1 MKKTVIIIVAL
12 LVLMAVV
19 AGSFW
24 AGMSFG
30 QARANQG
37 REQFRGPGG
46 QGPGLFGTPQPGQ
59 GGSGPFGTPQ
69 PGQGG
74 PGQFGGGIMG
84 TIEALEGNTLV
95 VTTQEGTIRVQ
106 TTDTTL
112 IEKYTTVAI
121 SDLEAGEGV
130 VVSGTRQDDG
140 SYTARSIRVLQVP
153 PASQSQ

>member
-12 LVLMAVV
+12 LVLVAVV

-37 REQFRGPGG
+37 RQQFRGPGG

-59 GGSGPFGTPQ
+59 GGAERW
-69 PGQGG
+69 
-74 PGQFGGGIMG
+74 GGGIMG
-84 TIEALEGNTLV
+84 TIEAVEGNTLV

-112 IEKYTTVAI
+112 IEKYTTVTI
-121 SDLEAGEGV
+121 GDLEAGEGV
-130 VVSGTRQDDG
+130 MVSGTRQDDG

-153 PASQSQ
+153 PVPQPQ

>member
-1 MKKTVIIIVAL
+1 MKKTVISIVAV
-12 LVLMAVV
+12 LVIIAVI

-30 QARANQG
+30 QARANQA
-37 REQFRGPGG
+37 RQQFRGPGG
-46 QGPGLFGTPQPGQ
+46 QAPGLFGTPQPGQ
-59 GGSGPFGTPQ
+59 RGAERFAGGV
-69 PGQGG
+69 
-74 PGQFGGGIMG
+74 MG
-84 TIEALEGNTLV
+84 TIEAVEGDTLV

-130 VVSGTRQDDG
+130 MVSGTRQDDG
-140 SYTARSIRVLQVP
+140 SYTARSIRVLQIP
-153 PASQSQ
+153 PTPQSQ

>member
-1 MKKTVIIIVAL
+1 MKKTVISIVAV
-12 LVLMAVV
+12 LVIIAVI

-37 REQFRGPGG
+37 RQQFRGPGG

-59 GGSGPFGTPQ
+59 TGAERLAGGV
-69 PGQGG
+69 
-74 PGQFGGGIMG
+74 MG
-84 TIEALEGNTLV
+84 TIEAVEGDTLV

-106 TTDTTL
+106 TTDTTM

-121 SDLEAGEGV
+121 SDL
-130 VVSGTRQDDG
+130 D
-140 SYTARSIRVLQVP
+140 TARSIRVLQIP
-153 PASQSQ
+153 PTPQSQ

>member
-12 LVLMAVV
+12 LVVVAVV

-37 REQFRGPGG
+37 RQQFRGPGG
-46 QGPGLFGTPQPGQ
+46 QGPVL
-59 GGSGPFGTPQ
+59 SGTPQ

-74 PGQFGGGIMG
+74 PGRFGGGIMG
-84 TIEALEGNTLV
+84 TIETVEGDTLV
-95 VTTQEGTIRVQ
+95 VTTQEGDISVQ

-130 VVSGTRQDDG
+130 MVSGTRQDDG
-140 SYTARSIRVLQVP
+140 SYTARSIRVLQLP
-153 PASQSQ
+153 PALQSQ

>member
-12 LVLMAVV
+12 LVLVAVA

-30 QARANQG
+30 QARADQARG
-37 REQFRGPGG
+37 ERFRGPGG

-59 GGSGPFGTPQ
+59 GGAER
-69 PGQGG
+69 
-74 PGQFGGGIMG
+74 FGGGVMG
-84 TIEALEGNTLV
+84 TIEAVEGDTLV

-112 IEKYTTVAI
+112 IEKYTTVTVG
-121 SDLEAGEGV
+121 DLEAGEGV
-130 VVSGTRQDDG
+130 MVSGTRQDDG

-153 PASQSQ
+153 PIPQSQ

>member
-12 LVLMAVV
+12 LVLVAVV

-37 REQFRGPGG
+37 RQQFRGPGG

-59 GGSGPFGTPQ
+59 GGAERW
-69 PGQGG
+69 
-74 PGQFGGGIMG
+74 GGGIMG
-84 TIEALEGNTLV
+84 TIEAVEGNTLV
-95 VTTQEGTIRVQ
+95 VTSQEGTIRVQ

-112 IEKYTTVAI
+112 IEKYTTVTI
-121 SDLEAGEGV
+121 GDLEAGEGV
-130 VVSGTRQDDG
+130 MVSGTRQDDG

-153 PASQSQ
+153 LAPQSQ

>member
-1 MKKTVIIIVAL
+1 MKKTVISIVAV
-12 LVLMAVV
+12 LVIMAVI

-37 REQFRGPGG
+37 RQQFRGPGG

-59 GGSGPFGTPQ
+59 TGAERLAGGV
-69 PGQGG
+69 
-74 PGQFGGGIMG
+74 MG
-84 TIEALEGNTLV
+84 TIEAVEGDTLV

-106 TTDTTL
+106 TTDTTM

-130 VVSGTRQDDG
+130 MVSGTRQDDG
-140 SYTARSIRVLQVP
+140 SYTARSIRVLQIP
-153 PASQSQ
+153 PTPQSQ

>member
-12 LVLMAVV
+12 LVVVAAV

-37 REQFRGPGG
+37 RQQFRGPGG

-59 GGSGPFGTPQ
+59 GG
-69 PGQGG
+69 PGR
-74 PGQFGGGIMG
+74 FGGGIMG
-84 TIEALEGNTLV
+84 TIEAVEGDTLV
-95 VTTQEGTIRVQ
+95 VTTQEGDISVQ

-130 VVSGTRQDDG
+130 MVSGTRQDDG
-140 SYTARSIRVLQVP
+140 SYTARSIRVLQIP
-153 PASQSQ
+153 PTPQSQ

>member
-12 LVLMAVV
+12 LVLVAVV

-37 REQFRGPGG
+37 RQQFRGPGG

-59 GGSGPFGTPQ
+59 GGAERW
-69 PGQGG
+69 
-74 PGQFGGGIMG
+74 GGGIMG
-84 TIEALEGNTLV
+84 TIEAVEGNTLV

-112 IEKYTTVAI
+112 IEKYTTVTI
-121 SDLEAGEGV
+121 GDLEAGEGV
-130 VVSGTRQDDG
+130 MVSGTRQDDG

-153 PASQSQ
+153 LAPQSQ

>member
-12 LVLMAVV
+12 LVLVAVV

-24 AGMSFG
+24 AGMSLG

-37 REQFRGPGG
+37 RQQFRGPGG

-59 GGSGPFGTPQ
+59 GGAGR
-69 PGQGG
+69 
-74 PGQFGGGIMG
+74 FGGGIMG
-84 TIEALEGNTLV
+84 TIEAVEGDTLV
-95 VTTQEGTIRVQ
+95 VTTQEGSIRVQ

-121 SDLEAGEGV
+121 GDLEASEGV
-130 VVSGTRQDDG
+130 MVSGTWHRH
-140 SYTARSIRVLQVP
+140 
-153 PASQSQ
+153 

>member
-12 LVLMAVV
+12 LVIVAVV

-30 QARANQG
+30 QARANQA
-37 REQFRGPGG
+37 RVERFRGAGG

-59 GGSGPFGTPQ
+59 GGAGRL
-69 PGQGG
+69 
-74 PGQFGGGIMG
+74 GGGIMG
-84 TIEALEGNTLV
+84 TIEAVEGDTLV

-112 IEKYTTVAI
+112 IEKYTAVTVG
-121 SDLEAGEGV
+121 DLEAGEGV
-130 VVSGTRQDDG
+130 MVSGTRQDDG
-140 SYTARSIRVLQVP
+140 SYTARSIRVLQIP
-153 PASQSQ
+153 PTPQSQ

>member
-12 LVLMAVV
+12 LVIVAVV

-30 QARANQG
+30 QAQANQG

-46 QGPGLFGTPQPGQ
+46 QGPGPE
-59 GGSGPFGTPQ
+59 PFGTPQ

-74 PGQFGGGIMG
+74 PERSGGGLMG
-84 TIEALEGNTLV
+84 TIEAIEGNTLV
-95 VTTQEGTIRVQ
+95 VTTQEDTIRVQ

-140 SYTARSIRVLQVP
+140 SYTARSIQVLQVP

>member
-12 LVLMAVV
+12 LVLVAVV

-37 REQFRGPGG
+37 RQQFRGPGG

-59 GGSGPFGTPQ
+59 GGAERW
-69 PGQGG
+69 
-74 PGQFGGGIMG
+74 GGGIMG
-84 TIEALEGNTLV
+84 TIEAVEGNTLV

-112 IEKYTTVAI
+112 IEKYTTVTI
-121 SDLEAGEGV
+121 GELEAGEGV
-130 VVSGTRQDDG
+130 MVSGTRQDDG

-153 PASQSQ
+153 PVPQPQ

>member
-12 LVLMAVV
+12 LVLVAVV

-30 QARANQG
+30 QARTNQA
-37 REQFRGPGG
+37 RAERFRGPGG

-59 GGSGPFGTPQ
+59 GGAGRL
-69 PGQGG
+69 
-74 PGQFGGGIMG
+74 GGGIMG
-84 TIEALEGNTLV
+84 TIEAIEGDTLI
-95 VTTQEGTIRVQ
+95 VTTQEGDISVR
-106 TTDTTL
+106 TTDTTM

-121 SDLEAGEGV
+121 SDLEVGEGV
-130 VVSGTRQDDG
+130 VVSGTRHDDG
-140 SYTARSIRVLQVP
+140 SYTARSIRVLQLP